1 MRTTVRSA
9 DKGAAAA
16 AGLVATA
23 GAEAAARGA
32 REREPAT
39 GEGRRRML
47 DGGEGDRGKG
57 MTVESSRAA
66 SIADISARSLAL
78 ALGSC
83 RGEAPVPQIPIGG
96 DESEWG
102 LLTGSGRV
110 WWTGGAVCSGGSWYW

>member
-16 AGLVATA
+16 AGLVTTA

-57 MTVESSRAA
+57 MAVESSRAA
-66 SIADISARSLAL
+66 SIADISARSR

-83 RGEAPVPQIPIGG
+83 RGEAPGDSLEKGKCPNRRRS

-102 LLTGSGRV
+102 
-110 WWTGGAVCSGGSWYW
+110 C